1 LLTWAKEKP
10 KTDDIRIIAAHGS
23 PKAICRRNHAPA
35 SGCHVKECWPWT
47 IKWISCFFDELGFGW
62 LMDEDTLRK
71 MREKESIEELL
82 IQRSLAELFRKR
94 EPL

>member
-1 LLTWAKEKP
+1 LPSQSCTGKGLPREGVLAMDNKM
-10 KTDDIRIIAAHGS
+10 DI
-23 PKAICRRNHAPA
+23 
-35 SGCHVKECWPWT
+35 V
-47 IKWISCFFDELGFGW
+47 FFDELGFGW

>member
-1 LLTWAKEKP
+1 LPSQSCTGKGLPHEGVLAMDNKM
-10 KTDDIRIIAAHGS
+10 DI
-23 PKAICRRNHAPA
+23 
-35 SGCHVKECWPWT
+35 V
-47 IKWISCFFDELGFGW
+47 FFDELGFGW